1 MTVPF
6 THLTKLY
13 MNGNWESV
21 SDNETVINPATE
33 AVIGYAPVGTVDSA
47 SKAIAA
53 ARDLSLIHI

>member
-33 AVIGYAPVGTVDSA
+33 AVIGYAPV
-47 SKAIAA
+47 
-53 ARDLSLIHI
+53 L